1 MQKGAKMSMHI
12 ETKYVGKIEIDEQKV
27 IHFETGLPG
36 FKEENKFVLID
47 LPGNDVLQ
55 ILQSV
60 QTRELA
66 FIVTAPHLFYKDYE
80 FKLDEHIIESLK
92 IKDERDVVVL
102 SIMTIQD
109 PFHSSTINLQAP
121 LIINERNKLA
131 KQYILS
137 SDKYPV
143 KAKISLPTSEEKG
156 V

>member
-1 MQKGAKMSMHI
+1 MHI
-12 ETKYVGKIEIDEQKV
+12 ETKYVGKIEIDEQKL

-60 QTRELA
+60 QTSELA
-66 FIVTAPHLFYKDYE
+66 FIVTNPHLFYKDYE
-80 FKLDEHIIESLK
+80 FTLDEHIIETLQ
-92 IKDERDVVVL
+92 IENEQDVVVL

-109 PFHSSTINLQAP
+109 PFHASTINLQAP

-143 KAKISLPTSEEKG
+143 KAKISLPTNEEKG